1 MTAVE
6 LTPADGQAVD
16 LRGLFAETDK
26 CLQLLW
32 RRRATLLMSVVTLGL
47 IYLMIE
53 FFVGGGR
60 LDDGVIASTL
70 PGLVAYTLASIAA
83 LQGAGGVAEEI
94 NGGTME
100 QIQLSSVPALL
111 LVLGRVSVL
120 ALEGLVPA
128 ALLAVAFWAG
138 FGLHYTVSPGVL
150 VPLLLTVL
158 DAMAYGLLMVALTTA
173 MSSIG
178 ALTHVFN
185 MMVMFFGGMFVPVTT
200 FPHGVQIFARVIPTT
215 LGVQA
220 MNASLAGASLG
231 TSWSNGILPWL
242 LVHIAIAAGLGTTA
256 YAVIIHQARRGSGL
270 RPR

>member
-1 MTAVE
+1 VTAFQ
-6 LTPADGQAVD
+6 LSRADRHALE

-32 RRRATLLMSVVTLGL
+32 RRRATLLMAVITLGL

-60 LDDGVIASTL
+60 LDDDVIADTL
-70 PGLVAYTLASIAA
+70 PGLFAYALASTAA

-100 QIQLSSVPALL
+100 QVQLSSVPVPL

-120 ALEGLVPA
+120 AVEGLVPA
-128 ALLAVAFWAG
+128 ALLATAFWAG

-158 DAMAYGLLMVALTTA
+158 DAMAYGLLMVSLTTA
-173 MSSIG
+173 VSSIG

-185 MMVMFFGGMFVPVTT
+185 MMVMFFGGMFVPVTA
-200 FPHGVQIFARVIPTT
+200 FPHGVQVFAQVIPTT

-220 MNASLAGASLG
+220 MNASLAGHSLG
-231 TSWSNGILPWL
+231 ASWSNGILPWL
-242 LVHIAIAAGLGTTA
+242 LVHITVAYCLGATA
-256 YAVIIHQARRGSGL
+256 YAITIRRARRGSGL
-270 RPR
+270 KPR

>member
-1 MTAVE
+1 MTAVQ
-6 LTPADGQAVD
+6 LSRPDAQALE
-16 LRGLFAETDK
+16 LRGLSAETGK

-32 RRRATLLMSVVTLGL
+32 RRRATLIMAFVSLGL

-53 FFVGGGR
+53 FFVGAGR
-60 LDDGVIASTL
+60 LDDAVIASTL
-70 PGLVAYTLASIAA
+70 PGLVAYALASTAA

-100 QIQLSSVPALL
+100 QVQLGAAPAPL
-111 LVLGRVSVL
+111 LVLGRVLVL
-120 ALEGLVPA
+120 ALEGLILA
-128 ALLAVAFWAG
+128 ALLTVAFWAG

-150 VPLLLTVL
+150 LPLLLTAI

-173 MSSIG
+173 VSSIG

-200 FPHGVQIFARVIPTT
+200 FPHGIQIFARVIPTT

-220 MNASLAGASLG
+220 MNASLAGRGLG
-231 TSWSNGILPWL
+231 SSWSDGILPWL
-242 LVHIAIAAGLGTTA
+242 LVHVAVAGALGMAA
-256 YAVIIHQARRGSGL
+256 YALAIRQARKGSGL
-270 RPR
+270 KPR

>member
-1 MTAVE
+1 MTAVQ
-6 LTPADGQAVD
+6 LSPRDGYALE

-32 RRRATLLMSVVTLGL
+32 RRRAMLIMAVVTLGL

-60 LDDGVIASTL
+60 LNDAVIASTL
-70 PGLVAYTLASIAA
+70 PGLVAYTLASTAA

-100 QIQLSSVPALL
+100 QVQLSAVPASL
-111 LVLGRVSVL
+111 LVLGRIGVL
-120 ALEGLVPA
+120 ALEGLIPA
-128 ALLAVAFWAG
+128 ALLTAAFLAG
-138 FGLHYTVSPGVL
+138 FGLHYTVSPEILVL
-150 VPLLLTVL
+150 LLLTTI

-173 MSSIG
+173 VSSIG

-200 FPHGVQIFARVIPTT
+200 FPHGIQIFARVIPTT

-220 MNASLAGASLG
+220 MNASLAGQGLG
-231 TSWSNGILPWL
+231 ASWSNGVLPWL
-242 LVHIAIAAGLGTTA
+242 LVHIAVAGGLGAAA
-256 YAVIIHQARRGSGL
+256 YMFTIRQARRGSGL
-270 RPR
+270 KPR